1 MKFSSQNIVSAA
13 IAASAMAF
21 SGSIIGSTVFTPSAE
36 ANVRCN
42 CVLYAKQ
49 QVPSLPTGLW
59 TLQNKRRIINSQQ
72 PSAGAVAIIDNK
84 VNKWGHVAVVRK
96 VNPNGTVT
104 IQESNWGGCGIR
116 FRTNTPSK
124 LNILGYFKP

>member
-59 TLQNKRRIINSQQ
+59 TLQNKRRIINSRQ

-84 VNKWGHVAVVRK
+84 VRSGHLAVVRA
-96 VNPNGTVT
+96 VNPDGTVT
-104 IQESNWGGCGIR
+104 IEESNWGGCGIR
-116 FRTNTPSK
+116 FRTNTPAK